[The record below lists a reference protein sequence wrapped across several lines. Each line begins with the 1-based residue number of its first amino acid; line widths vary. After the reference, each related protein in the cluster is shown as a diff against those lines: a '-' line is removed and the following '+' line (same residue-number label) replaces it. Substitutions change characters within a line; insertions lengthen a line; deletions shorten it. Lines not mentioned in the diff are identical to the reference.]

1 MNRTLDGE
9 RVGIEIEIPVS
20 VRPHDRPARPSAQTV
35 RPRVRDRGVGVEAR
49 VAAEVVGGVLLV
61 GGAGGEDVGRAADGA
76 GGAEEVGAVGHGAGD
91 ADGEAVDVRDVA
103 TRSAGGHRVAFYE
116 AVAGQHCPVA
126 RVGKL
131 ADVDPATRVSV
142 REAETARVA
151 QAAGFVSKGSA
162 EPIIVAEIA

>member
-1 MNRTLDGE
+1 M
-9 RVGIEIEIPVS
+9 VS
-20 VRPHDRPARPSAQTV
+20 VQHV
-35 RPRVRDRGVGVEAR
+35 GFGEGGRGREGKGRE
-49 VAAEVVGGVLLV
+49 
-61 GGAGGEDVGRAADGA
+61 GGEKRREGCT
-76 GGAEEVGAVGHGAGD
+76 
-91 ADGEAVDVRDVA
+91 VRDVA